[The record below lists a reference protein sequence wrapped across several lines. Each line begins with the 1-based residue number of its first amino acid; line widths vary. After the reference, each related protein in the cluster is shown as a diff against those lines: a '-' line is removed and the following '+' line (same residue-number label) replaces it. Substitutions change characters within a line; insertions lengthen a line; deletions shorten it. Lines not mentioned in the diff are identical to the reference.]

1 MDNQYLELARK
12 QQISSFILYLLK
24 VHMNFKVVE
33 NNCIFS
39 YYEIIF
45 VLIWILLKTFFL
57 IYAT

>member
-24 VHMNFKVVE
+24 TNMNFKVVE

-39 YYEIIF
+39 SYEF
-45 VLIWILLKTFFL
+45 S
-57 IYAT
+57 